1 MKHMHEDLEML
12 KRDMAVIKHV
22 LLQEHKLTPRALK
35 DLEKARKTSQKE
47 YISQEDLRKQLLR

>member
-1 MKHMHEDLEML
+1 MHEDLEML